1 MYDLNQLALRTTVS
15 GMPLEWVNYKDAVR
29 LHFQGHIVYS
39 FGEVMYRIRGGVNA
53 VTGMRSVVAIN
64 AIIATDGNFK
74 YANYKHANYTPPL
87 NNEAL
92 FARDGRM
99 CMYCGIRTYKSNL
112 SRDHIVPISR
122 GGTDTW
128 TNVVTACKRCNNHKA
143 GFLPEERKMTLL
155 AVPFVPTY
163 AEYVYLKG
171 RRILADQMEFL
182 ASHFPRSSPLRTR
195 VEQYLN

>member
-1 MYDLNQLALRTTVS
+1 MYELTQLALRTTVS

-39 FGEVMYRIRGGVNA
+39 IGEVMYKIRGGVNA
-53 VTGMRSVVAIN
+53 ATGNRSVVAVN
-64 AIIATDGNFK
+64 AIIATDGEYQ
-74 YANYKHANYTPPL
+74 YANYNKANYTPPL

-92 FARDGRM
+92 FARDGGM
-99 CMYCGIRTYKSNL
+99 CMYCGVKPRTSNL

-122 GGTDTW
+122 GGVDTW

-143 GFLPEERKMTLL
+143 GFLPEERKMSLL

-171 RRILADQMEFL
+171 RRILVDQMEFL
-182 ASHFPRSSPLRTR
+182 AAHFPRTSPLRQR
-195 VEQYLN
+195 VEQILN